1 MNNAA
6 DLLTPKDRRILAGL
20 GAVCLLAILFLVLG
34 GLGQRRGAR
43 TRLESLAAAQN
54 ETRLAEAARDSA
66 RTEWQ
71 SWEDARLD
79 LAGLRRDYFYRR
91 ADGIARLRLDLQKI
105 FNSLGLAPA
114 DVKFDYTDYDKEAA
128 QKVTVTFT
136 FSGSYGLLRRF
147 LFAVEKFPKL
157 LFAERVDFL
166 SIETRSGALNL
177 KIALTAYYEL

>member
-6 DLLTPKDRRILAGL
+6 DLLTPKDRRIVAGL
-20 GAVCLLAILFLVLG
+20 GGVCLLPILLLALG

-79 LAGLRRDYFYRR
+79 LAGLRRDSFYRR
-91 ADGIARLRLDLQKI
+91 ADGIARLRLDLPQI
-105 FNSLGLAPA
+105 FNSLGPGPA
-114 DVKFDYTDYDKEAA
+114 DGEV
-128 QKVTVTFT
+128 
-136 FSGSYGLLRRF
+136 G
-147 LFAVEKFPKL
+147 
-157 LFAERVDFL
+157 
-166 SIETRSGALNL
+166 
-177 KIALTAYYEL
+177 